1 MSGVLLFVR
10 IHPESAAPQAVLDE
24 AVPVE
29 VGAAA
34 TVRDVIAELVRM
46 DAAVEGT
53 DLEFQGRRLAYDDL
67 LADVGLCSQS
77 VAAAV
82 PPLPTLPELGEVQE
96 PSIWPDP
103 SVWPP
108 QEDKDEEGEERPEP
122 ATLFFELDCMGRD
135 PKGVFRKGTYV
146 VHRGSGVEG
155 GRPAKVLE
163 ISTSK
168 TGKCGLLKVMIKSR
182 DLMRDGKTYNMIIGR
197 GPVEV
202 PVLRRQEF
210 RVIDANDRDGSCTL
224 QDDDGDFHEDYDL
237 PSAITDSALRKVMLT
252 AVDEG
257 SELFVTVLSTMG
269 EARIESARR
278 ED

>member
-29 VGAAA
+29 VGTAA

-82 PPLPTLPELGEVQE
+82 PPLPTLPELGEVKE
-96 PSIWPDP
+96 LTIWPDP

-108 QEDKDEEGEERPEP
+108 QEDEEMP
-122 ATLFFELDCMGRD
+122 TSLWFELDDQGRD
-135 PKGVFRKGTYV
+135 PKGVALRMGTYIV
-146 VHRGSGVEG
+146 YRGSDKVR
-155 GRPAKVLE
+155 RPAKIVD
-163 ISTSK
+163 IRIARSG
-168 TGKCGLLKVMIKSR
+168 GKGLTRHLMAFIR
-182 DLMRDGKTYNMIIGR
+182 CTDLMRDGKTYSMSIPVDD

-210 RVIDANDRDGSCTL
+210 RVIDANDRDGLCTL
-224 QDDDGDFHEDYDL
+224 QDNDGDFHEDYDL